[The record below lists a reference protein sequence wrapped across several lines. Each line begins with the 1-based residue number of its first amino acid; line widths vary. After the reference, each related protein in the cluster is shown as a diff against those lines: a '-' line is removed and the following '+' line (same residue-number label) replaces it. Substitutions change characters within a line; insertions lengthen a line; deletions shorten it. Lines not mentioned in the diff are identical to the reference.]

1 MSGIFSPNLCF
12 KLGLLPL
19 VLFGCTPAKAPH
31 EHLPSLSQVK
41 APLSEEDSNELL
53 GRMGGNWLYGNGVGE
68 TALAAGTVF
77 VFPPYALYLLGNA
90 ALGLGGYEQMRLS
103 DALPE
108 EERANWREFYDGV
121 TATPGQVSAAL
132 AGREFITREHAKD
145 RINGILQ
152 KAGKNKVENE
162 AK

>member
-1 MSGIFSPNLCF
+1 MPDSPSPNLCF
-12 KLGLLPL
+12 TAVTAVLL
-19 VLFGCTPAKAPH
+19 FSGCTPAKAPH
-31 EHLPSLSQVK
+31 EHLPSLKHVQ

-103 DALPE
+103 DALPDQ
-108 EERANWREFYDGV
+108 ERSQWQGFYEGV
-121 TATPGQVSAAL
+121 TAAPGQVSAAI
-132 AGREFITREHAKD
+132 AGREFITREHAKE
-145 RINGILQ
+145 RINGILL
-152 KAGKNKVENE
+152 KPSNNRVVNE
-162 AK
+162 EK